1 MRWESVYVAGT
12 GAWLPEPFSA
22 RAAVEAGEYDPE
34 QYEAD
39 GLLSVRVA
47 GDELDE
53 AIIQYMKRAYN
64 LMIGER
70 TAEDIKIKIG
80 SAYPIE
86 KETTMEVKGRDL
98 VAGLPKTLTITSQ
111 EVREALLEPISTIVD
126 SVRVTLE
133 RCPPE
138 LSADL
143 VDRGLVLA
151 GGGALL
157 RGLDRLLTEETG
169 LPVHVAE
176 DPLSAVAEG
185 TGRALSEIKFL
196 RQVATSDNNRY

>member
-1 MRWESVYVAGT
+1 V
-12 GAWLPEPFSA
+12 FS
-22 RAAVEAGEYDPE
+22 R
-34 QYEAD
+34 
-39 GLLSVRVA
+39 SVRVG

-53 AIIQYMKRAYN
+53 AIIQYMKRVYN

-70 TAEDIKIKIG
+70 TAENIKMSIG
-80 SAYPIE
+80 SAYPLSEEISF
-86 KETTMEVKGRDL
+86 EVKGRDL
-98 VAGLPKTLTITSQ
+98 VAGLPKTLTLTSE
-111 EVREALLEPISTIVD
+111 EVREALHEPVVTIVEAI
-126 SVRVTLE
+126 RFTLE

-157 RGLDRLLTEETG
+157 KGLDKLIAEQTG
-169 LPVHVAE
+169 LPVHIAD

-185 TGRALSEIKFL
+185 TGMVLHEINFL
-196 RQVATSDNNRY
+196 RKVASTPF

>member
-1 MRWESVYVAGT
+1 M
-12 GAWLPEPFSA
+12 
-22 RAAVEAGEYDPE
+22 
-34 QYEAD
+34 
-39 GLLSVRVA
+39 RVA

-157 RGLDRLLTEETG
+157 ARPR
-169 LPVHVAE
+169 
-176 DPLSAVAEG
+176 
-185 TGRALSEIKFL
+185 
-196 RQVATSDNNRY
+196 

>member
-1 MRWESVYVAGT
+1 MSVSGIVF
-12 GAWLPEPFSA
+12 W
-22 RAAVEAGEYDPE
+22 RR
-34 QYEAD
+34 
-39 GLLSVRVA
+39 VRVA

-111 EVREALLEPISTIVD
+111 DLRDPLLEPISP
-126 SVRVTLE
+126 TLA
-133 RCPPE
+133 
-138 LSADL
+138 SA
-143 VDRGLVLA
+143 
-151 GGGALL
+151 
-157 RGLDRLLTEETG
+157 RL
-169 LPVHVAE
+169 
-176 DPLSAVAEG
+176 
-185 TGRALSEIKFL
+185 
-196 RQVATSDNNRY
+196 